1 MTATQLLAYPPWVAA
16 AIPLGI
22 IKKYFLRKHSASEL
36 EIFIK
41 KRKNL
46 GNHVM
51 ILKRQLSNTE

>member
-41 KRKNL
+41 KKEKNL
-46 GNHVM
+46 GNLCHDFEEAT
-51 ILKRQLSNTE
+51 K